1 MSDRP
6 ERLALRRAVRELRRS
21 GLLPFTDPTAPSLVS
36 IVVGRPVAGSW
47 WGHPAGMLIY
57 EVGEAVE
64 SHPDVLLLK
73 LWRGKQTLVH
83 RRLWP
88 ALVRIGKSRAN
99 WQTVGLDPTGLALLR
114 QIEIYGSLRSDRSP
128 PVFPLG
134 SPEFRLALRDLE
146 RLAARPHPLGAHEPR
161 CACHGGGKLG
171 LLERTSPGRRF
182 PGSVEAAQQAL
193 ESAARGLTSERL
205 ARRAFPWDRPGRV
218 PPSRRVS
225 GK

>member
-1 MSDRP
+1 
-6 ERLALRRAVRELRRS
+6 
-21 GLLPFTDPTAPSLVS
+21 
-36 IVVGRPVAGSW
+36 
-47 WGHPAGMLIY
+47 MLIY

-146 RLAARPHPLGAHEPR
+146 RR
-161 CACHGGGKLG
+161 
-171 LLERTSPGRRF
+171 LLVLTRSVHTSPGAHAMEAESWASWSERVRAGRF